1 MTALLIYETLAVIA
15 LVSMVVVEMTQ
26 SQARME
32 LSSSRQRGRE

>member
-15 LVSMVVVEMTQ
+15 LVSMVVVEMTH

-32 LSSSRQRGRE
+32 LRSSRQLGRE